1 MNNDSYFDGVF
12 AALKRRF
19 GDDLL
24 SQEVIKIT
32 ASSSLNMTVAVL
44 LDPEPTKYFGTH
56 DKANSWIMI
65 DFHTMSLSLTGY
77 AFRTHSDNGNGH
89 IRGWVIEGR
98 DKRNEQCEWKIVEQ
112 RVDVNSFESIG
123 RTAYFKLAEN
133 SPYYRMF
140 RIRQTQT
147 NTLGWNTL
155 RLSQIEFFGCLQTE
169 GSIRNK

>member
-32 ASSSLNMTVAVL
+32 ASSSLSRTIAIL
-44 LDPEPTKYFGTH
+44 LDPEPTEYFGTY
-56 DKANSWIMI
+56 DKPNSWIMI

-77 AFRTHSDNGNGH
+77 AFRTHSDKGNGH

-98 DKRNEQCEWKIVEQ
+98 DEENEQCEWRIIEQ
-112 RVDVNSFESIG
+112 LADVNSFESIG

-133 SPYYRMF
+133 SPYYRIF
-140 RIRQTQT
+140 RIRHTQT
-147 NTLGWNTL
+147 NRMGLNNL
-155 RLSQIEFFGCLQTE
+155 RLSQIEFFGSLQTE
-169 GSIRNK
+169 GSSKG